1 MASSTAFRLFRIPI
15 ERVTFRT
22 IAVSC
27 LVVVLFALLH
37 PCDEARASDD
47 GNYHWHEEK
56 GRSLA
61 LLSGESVVWRFNF
74 GKEQSKPNFCPLAVP
89 GLPSLVIDRPADHP
103 WHHGLWLSWKFI
115 NGVNFWEPD
124 PKTGSPQGRTNWRN
138 VQHTANSDF
147 SASIKLE
154 LAYTA
159 NNDNAL
165 LREERTMTISR
176 PDDTGQYAID
186 WQSNSR
192 AAKGDVTLSCVP
204 VPPAEGGVAWGG
216 YAGLSVR
223 FVPELAA
230 REACSFEG
238 PVTFDQGIYRGR
250 SNAMDYSGLIRDRAA
265 AIAILDH
272 HKNPRHPVNWYVIRS
287 EMGYFNAALLST
299 QPLVIKAGGDFTLR
313 YRVIVHPDRWD
324 ANRLHDECDRF
335 NTP

>member
-1 MASSTAFRLFRIPI
+1 MAKG
-15 ERVTFRT
+15 
-22 IAVSC
+22 C
-27 LVVVLFALLH
+27 LVVVFVALPQL
-37 PCDEARASDD
+37 CYISRASDE
-47 GNYHWHEEK
+47 GSYRWHEEK

-61 LLSGESVVWRFNF
+61 LLNGESVVWRFNF
-74 GKEQSKPNFCPLAVP
+74 GPEQAKPNFYPLAVT

-124 PKTGSPQGRTNWRN
+124 PKTGAPKGRTSWSN
-138 VQHTANSDF
+138 VRHSAKSDF

-154 LAYTA
+154 LAYTTNGDDA
-159 NNDNAL
+159 V

-186 WQSNSR
+186 WQSTFR

-238 PVTFDQGIYRGR
+238 PVAFDQGIYRGP
-250 SNAMDYSGLIRDRAA
+250 SSAMDYSGLIGDRAA
-265 AIAILDH
+265 GIAILDH
-272 HKNPRHPVNWYVIRS
+272 PKNPRHPVNWYVIRS
-287 EMGYFNAALLST
+287 EMSYFNAALLSN
-299 QPLVIKAGGDFTLR
+299 QPLLIKAGDELTLR
-313 YRVIVHPDRWD
+313 YRVIVHPQRWN
-324 ANRLHDECDRF
+324 ASRLHDECDKF
-335 NTP
+335 NAP